1 MLGGELRRRFPAA
14 RAWDRE
20 EADVTAFPAFRNA
33 VLGLRPRP
41 DAIVNCVAFNDVDGA
56 EDRPAEAFAL
66 NARFPGELAGLTA
79 ELDIPLVHFS
89 TNYVFDGVAGEYAE
103 SDPVSP
109 MSVYAES
116 KAAGEVEIAG
126 KAPKHYIV
134 RTAVIFGRRGESDV
148 SKKSFVEIMLDLSAR
163 TSEVRAVSDEV
174 NSVTYAPDLAS
185 AVRSLLEGRR
195 PYGTYHATNSGAA
208 SWYDFAREIFAV
220 TGREV
225 RVIPVPSSA
234 FPRKARRPARAILL
248 NTKLPPLR
256 SWQAALVEFL
266 RQL

>member
-1 MLGGELRRRFPAA
+1 
-14 RAWDRE
+14 
-20 EADVTAFPAFRNA
+20 
-33 VLGLRPRP
+33 
-41 DAIVNCVAFNDVDGA
+41 
-56 EDRPAEAFAL
+56 
-66 NARFPGELAGLTA
+66 
-79 ELDIPLVHFS
+79 
-89 TNYVFDGVAGEYAE
+89 
-103 SDPVSP
+103 
-109 MSVYAES
+109 
-116 KAAGEVEIAG
+116 
-126 KAPKHYIV
+126 
-134 RTAVIFGRRGESDV
+134 
-148 SKKSFVEIMLDLSAR
+148 
-163 TSEVRAVSDEV
+163 V